1 MADDV
6 PNTCTGEYMNHALT
20 EDDGGYYNTA
30 EVNTFIRVEDLQPV
44 ISEKSAGENNMFQSE
59 YRVMHLIY

>member
-1 MADDV
+1 
-6 PNTCTGEYMNHALT
+6 MNHVLT

-59 YRVMHLIY
+59 YRVLRLIY